1 MEKVEKGSCMISM
14 HSPHFPEGKIN
25 FTVENGYV
33 SGKQLLTALG
43 LKARVLLP
51 KIQDAPQIT
60 LKSTSKPDSLG
71 FLPESLVLVMKSVRL
86 ASVKNPLA
94 ITFVIDTLSDVV
106 NSRGSIYEQ
115 MEDAKIA
122 VPEPKIVIDLDRK
135 PLTPSDVFR
144 RDASFTSLQGD
155 DINALVTNGVIPM
168 YDQNGNLKMN
178 IVGLDS
184 YSGRLRALEKG
195 GLLNVRD
202 AMKKFPEKL
211 VFDTQTNYSVIDRDA
226 TTKSGKIVRTQ
237 VRGFLNPQPWVTRDL
252 LIEAENKRSQI
263 ARDEYE
269 AKKKAMLEAE
279 FREMKAEEVNGKTKR
294 SA

>member
-1 MEKVEKGSCMISM
+1 MEKVEKGGCMISM
-14 HSPHFPEGKIN
+14 HSPHLPDGKIT

-115 MEDAKIA
+115 MEDAKIV
-122 VPEPKIVIDLDRK
+122 VPEPKVSPTSAEVEARHEPKRLCQTSRPAGILEPKAASTGAGRPDCAARY
-135 PLTPSDVFR
+135 SHR
-144 RDASFTSLQGD
+144 RRCPHHANTHS
-155 DINALVTNGVIPM
+155 I
-168 YDQNGNLKMN
+168 
-178 IVGLDS
+178 
-184 YSGRLRALEKG
+184 SGPA
-195 GLLNVRD
+195 
-202 AMKKFPEKL
+202 AACSPPC
-211 VFDTQTNYSVIDRDA
+211 SPA
-226 TTKSGKIVRTQ
+226 
-237 VRGFLNPQPWVTRDL
+237 
-252 LIEAENKRSQI
+252 A
-263 ARDEYE
+263 A
-269 AKKKAMLEAE
+269 
-279 FREMKAEEVNGKTKR
+279 
-294 SA
+294 